1 MIFTDRMRR
10 FVRSVGFSRK
20 EKKIMQ
26 TKSKDKVRKL
36 VECAVMIALAS
47 ALSLFPLM
55 QMPYGGSVTLASML
69 PIIIIAYRNGIGWG
83 LGSGFAFAFI
93 QQMLGLNNL
102 SYVSTWQSIVAVILL
117 DYALAFVV
125 LGLGGIFK
133 GKLGGQNRE
142 LLFGTLLVCI
152 IRYICHVISGATVW
166 AGISIPTTAA
176 MIYSI
181 GYNATYMI
189 PETIVTA
196 VVAYYIGS
204 MIDFRSVKLA
214 RITAAEEKAKLPT
227 YCEVLRIASVTVT
240 VAATVYDALAIFAH
254 LQDAE
259 SGEFTFTHLGDVAWT
274 PVIIVSTVAAMM
286 LIVSFAVT
294 SVAKKKSNTAG
305 A

>member
-1 MIFTDRMRR
+1 
-10 FVRSVGFSRK
+10 
-20 EKKIMQ
+20 MQ

-47 ALSLFPLM
+47 ALSLFPIM
-55 QMPYGGSVTLASML
+55 KMPYGGSVTLASML

-83 LGSGFAFAFI
+83 LGSGFAFAFV
-93 QQMLGLNNL
+93 QQMLGLHNL
-102 SYVSTWQSIVAVILL
+102 SYVSTWQSVVAVIVL

-125 LGLGGIFK
+125 LGLGGIFRE
-133 GKLGGQNRE
+133 KLGEQKRE
-142 LLFGTLLVCI
+142 LLFGTLFVCI
-152 IRYICHVISGATVW
+152 IRYFCHVVSGATVW

-204 MIDFRSVKLA
+204 MIDFRPVKLV
-214 RITAAEEKAKLPT
+214 RLSIEEHKAALPT
-227 YCEVLRIASVTVT
+227 YCRILRTAAVTVA
-240 VAATVYDALAIFAH
+240 VAATVYDALAVFGH

-259 SGEFTFTHLGDVAWT
+259 SGEFTFAHLGEVAWT
-274 PVIIVSTVAAMM
+274 PVIIVSAVAAVV
-286 LIVSFAVT
+286 LIASFIAS
-294 SVAKKKSNTAG
+294 SVAKSKSNA
-305 A
+305 ADA